1 MMKEV
6 HIAVMDYCSC
16 EIRLFSAYLRA
27 EEIVEGTWAVQV
39 ETIEEW
45 LEEYDPDWNASQC
58 YYMASEQGPI
68 SIRG

>member
-6 HIAVMDYCSC
+6 HIAVMDYAAC

-27 EEIVEGTWAVQV
+27 EEIADDTWAVQD

-45 LEEYDPDWNASQC
+45 LEENDQDWNDSMC